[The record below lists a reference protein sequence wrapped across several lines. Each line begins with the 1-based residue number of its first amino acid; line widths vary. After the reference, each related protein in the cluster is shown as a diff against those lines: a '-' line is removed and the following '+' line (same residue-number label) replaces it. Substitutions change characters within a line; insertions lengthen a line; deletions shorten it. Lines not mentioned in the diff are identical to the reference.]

1 MSQMGQSR
9 PNRAVRTMSG
19 LLPLATELRTS
30 MVVWFVPIPDF
41 PLLKKSLSGRTPDR
55 EGIMRKRVHM
65 SVHILKSFAFVPQPK
80 FNGDPLLIKRERRL
94 ITDAPYRH
102 FSSCHFGEG

>member
-1 MSQMGQSR
+1 
-9 PNRAVRTMSG
+9 MSG